1 MMDRRVAVW
10 HTLSPFS
17 TVMAAPR
24 LATGQMRDQ
33 AAIHDEVRRAQGQP

>member
-1 MMDRRVAVW
+1 MMDCRVAVW
-10 HTLSPFS
+10 HTASPFS

-33 AAIHDEVRRAQGQP
+33 AATHDEVRRERCQP